1 MTRRFPW
8 LLVTITSLV
17 FVFLYVPIV
26 NVVIFSFNST
36 RSIANFTSPS
46 LTWYRT
52 VLTNDELLASV
63 WLSVRIALVCGI
75 AAVLLGTLLALG
87 LGRMSR
93 REAAAPQL
101 VLGLTF
107 TTPEIAMG
115 VSTLMLFTV
124 LGTATS
130 GITVTIAHITFSLA
144 YVVFVVR
151 ARLASLRTDIEEAAR
166 DLGASQLG
174 VLRLVILPQLWP
186 AMAVSFI
193 VVFLLSFDDFVV
205 SFFTTGVGTPPLP
218 VHIYGMLKRG
228 ITPEVNAI
236 GTLMLAIALVLAGA
250 GWYFAGRS
258 GRSETILAAAT
269 RDVDDLIPG

>member
-8 LLVTITSLV
+8 LLVIITGLV
-17 FVFLYVPIV
+17 FAFLYVPIV
-26 NVVIFSFNST
+26 NVVVFSFNST
-36 RSIANFTSPS
+36 RSIASFSAPS
-46 LTWYRT
+46 LHWYRT
-52 VLTNDELLASV
+52 VLDNQDLLASI
-63 WLSVRIALVCGI
+63 WLSIRIATVCGLVS
-75 AAVLLGTLLALG
+75 VLIGTLLALG
-87 LGRMSR
+87 LARMGR

-101 VLGLTF
+101 ILGLTF

-115 VSTLMLFTV
+115 VSMLMLFTA

-151 ARLASLRTDIEEAAR
+151 ARLSGLRTDIEEAAR
-166 DLGASQLG
+166 DLGATQFG

-236 GTLMLAIALVLAGA
+236 GTLMLVAALVLAGV
-250 GWYFAGRS
+250 GYYFSARS
-258 GRSETILAAAT
+258 GRPAAILSAAT
-269 RDVDDLIPG
+269 RNAEALDD